1 MKLSELLQRL
11 EDVCREH
18 GDLDVY
24 IGFPNFPGEGH
35 VEGELDEVEFGSYDP
50 NDASDKGLML
60 WAHPSTLSEWDQ
72 PSVAHLSTAP
82 DGGTRG
88 VALGGELRELRW
100 RR

>member
-50 NDASDKGLML
+50 NDASDKGLVL
-60 WAHPSTLSEWDQ
+60 WAHTPALLERDQ
-72 PSVAHLSTAP
+72 PSVAHPAQAQVEVPEVLQW
-82 DGGTRG
+82 
-88 VALGGELRELRW
+88 VKLLRW
-100 RR
+100 RG